1 MSSTRFA
8 TGCQP
13 VDALL
18 GGGVDT
24 GTVTQ
29 VYGPPAAG
37 KTNLA
42 LGVTAEAVA
51 NGETVVYV
59 DTEDLSGD
67 RLEQFLQ
74 GYDQPVDELAARVL
88 IESAHD
94 FDEQRTAVHSVESL
108 AEEAG
113 VVILDSATGFY
124 RLTRTDDDNG
134 ETLRAVADQVAH
146 LLGLARRFD
155 LAVVVTNQVYTDPDT
170 DRPQPLGGHT
180 LGHWTGTI
188 LRLERFRAGTRR
200 ATLEK
205 HRSRA
210 AGNTATFQIT
220 DDGIVPVDDP
230 V

>member
-1 MSSTRFA
+1 MSETYFGTSCAPLDT
-8 TGCQP
+8 
-13 VDALL
+13 LL
-18 GGGVDT
+18 GGGIET

-51 NGETVVYV
+51 DEETVVYI
-59 DTEDLSGD
+59 DTEDLSID
-67 RLEQFLQ
+67 RLEQFLTT
-74 GYDQPVDELAARVL
+74 YEAPVAELAERIL

-94 FDEQRTAVHSVESL
+94 FEEQRTAVMSVESL
-108 AEEAG
+108 AEKAG
-113 VVILDSATGFY
+113 VVVLDSATGFY
-124 RLTRTDDDNG
+124 RLTRSNDDNG
-134 ETLRAVADQVAH
+134 ETLRAVADQVTH

-155 LAVVVTNQVYTDPDT
+155 LAVVVTNQVYTDPEL

-188 LRLERFRAGTRR
+188 LRLDRYRGGTRR

-205 HRSRA
+205 HRSQA
-210 AGNTATFQIT
+210 AGDTATFQIT
-220 DDGIVPVDDP
+220 DNGLVAADELG
-230 V
+230 